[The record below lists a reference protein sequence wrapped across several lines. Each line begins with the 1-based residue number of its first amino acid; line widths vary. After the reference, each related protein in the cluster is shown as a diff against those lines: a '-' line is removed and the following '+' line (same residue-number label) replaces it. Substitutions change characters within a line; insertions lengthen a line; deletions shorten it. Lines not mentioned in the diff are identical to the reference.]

1 MVTAMSGSTAVT
13 IGNFDGVHLGHA
25 QLVRTARGEVG
36 AEGRVVVLSFDPHP
50 LTALRPDAVIGRLTS
65 FEQRTQLLREAGAD
79 EVVRLAPTADVLDR
93 TPADF
98 VADVVGRFAPSRF
111 VEGPDFR
118 FGRGRS
124 GDVDT
129 LRALEAE
136 HGYATVVIEPVET
149 ELSNQHVVRVSSTMI
164 RWLVERG
171 RVADAAALLGRPFS
185 IEATIVPGD
194 RRGRTLGIPTA
205 NLDRGDE
212 VLPADGIYA
221 GSARRPDGRWY
232 PAAISVGTKP
242 TFGAHAR
249 VCEAHLLD
257 YDGPLDDYGWTID
270 LRFER
275 WLRDQIR
282 YDGVEPLL
290 DQLQRDLANVR
301 RAIIIETPA

>member
-1 MVTAMSGSTAVT
+1 MPPSTAVT

-25 QLVRTARGEVG
+25 ELVRTARREVG
-36 AEGRVVVLSFDPHP
+36 EAGRVVVLSFDPHP
-50 LTALRPDAVIGRLTS
+50 LTALRPDAEIGRLTG
-65 FEQRTQLLREAGAD
+65 FETRTRLLRAAGAD
-79 EVVRLAPTADVLDR
+79 EVVRLEPTADVLDR
-93 TPADF
+93 APADF
-98 VADVVGRFAPSRF
+98 VADVVGRHAPTCF

-124 GDVDT
+124 GDVGT
-129 LRALEAE
+129 LRELEPE
-136 HGYATVVIEPVET
+136 HGFRTVVIEPVET
-149 ELSNQHVVRVSSTMI
+149 ELANQHVVRVSSTMI

-171 RVADAAALLGRPFS
+171 RVGDAAALLGRPFA
-185 IEATIVPGD
+185 IEATVVPGD

-221 GSARRPDGRWY
+221 GTARRPDGRWY

-242 TFGAHAR
+242 TFGAHER

-290 DQLQRDLANVR
+290 EQLRRDIDNTR
-301 RAIIIETPA
+301 RAITIETPA